1 MPAIH
6 GGHGSGRFL
15 KNVGSLLSRDR
26 VGQQGCSEQ
35 QQLEKTTERKATQKR
50 HSGPFATDRKRKRR
64 ETIAQG
70 TSLVEEFL
78 TSLPLFHVFSVLKMT
93 SVLCR
98 SLQVSPKT
106 ADLDRQ
112 NVTSSRCSLGMWWRA
127 VDLSSRGC
135 VPVPVF
141 SEGRVEVTLIHWRWR
156 WELFSFLFS
165 FGEKYI

>member
-70 TSLVEEFL
+70 TSVVEEFL

-112 NVTSSRCSLGMWWRA
+112 NVTSSRCSLDM
-127 VDLSSRGC
+127 
-135 VPVPVF
+135 
-141 SEGRVEVTLIHWRWR
+141 
-156 WELFSFLFS
+156 
-165 FGEKYI
+165 